1 MNQSE
6 ILKLYNKFI
15 LEENNLKQKQI
26 KNNNS
31 LIDNYIKAA
40 GLITQ
45 QDEDQQTQDDTQE
58 TEQTEDIEDI
68 EDTEQQ
74 ETDTQSEENT
84 EQSQNKEQNNTTD
97 QKTQLRFSADL
108 ASEFGNTVNQ
118 FTKTAAEVIK
128 QRSIN
133 KETSDKIYDLMSK
146 IKNLL
151 DAAGKSI

>member
-6 ILKLYNKFI
+6 ILKLYNTFI

-31 LIDNYIKAA
+31 LIDNYIKVA

-58 TEQTEDIEDI
+58 TEQTEDIE
-68 EDTEQQ
+68 QQ
-74 ETDTQSEENT
+74 ESDTQQEEDT
-84 EQSQNKEQNNTTD
+84 EQSQNKEQNNTD
-97 QKTQLRFSADL
+97 QKTQLKFSADL

-133 KETSDKIYDLMSK
+133 KETSDKIYDLMAK

>member
-6 ILKLYNKFI
+6 ILKLYNTFI

-31 LIDNYIKAA
+31 LIDNYIKVA

-58 TEQTEDIEDI
+58 TEQTEDIE
-68 EDTEQQ
+68 QQ
-74 ETDTQSEENT
+74 ESDTQQEEDT
-84 EQSQNKEQNNTTD
+84 EQSQNKEQNNTD
-97 QKTQLRFSADL
+97 QKTQLKFSADL

-128 QRSIN
+128 QRAIN
-133 KETSDKIYDLMSK
+133 KETSDKIYDLMAK

>member
-6 ILKLYNKFI
+6 ILKLYNNFI

-45 QDEDQQTQDDTQE
+45 QDEDQQAQNDTQE
-58 TEQTEDIEDI
+58 TEQTEDTEQQESDTQQEE
-68 EDTEQQ
+68 EDTEQ
-74 ETDTQSEENT
+74 T
-84 EQSQNKEQNNTTD
+84 QNKEQNNTD

-128 QRSIN
+128 QRAIN
-133 KETSDKIYDLMSK
+133 KETSDKIYDLMAK

>member
-6 ILKLYNKFI
+6 ILKLYNNFI

-26 KNNNS
+26 KNTNS

-40 GLITQ
+40 RLITQ
-45 QDEDQQTQDDTQE
+45 QDEDQQLQDDAQE
-58 TEQTEDIEDI
+58 TEQPA
-68 EDTEQQ
+68 DTEQQ
-74 ETDTQSEENT
+74 ESDTQSEEDI
-84 EQSQNKEQNNTTD
+84 EQIQDKEQNNTD
-97 QKTQLRFSADL
+97 QKTQLKFSADL

-133 KETSDKIYDLMSK
+133 KETSDKIYDLMAK